1 MLYAAPC
8 IIYFTLQ
15 DCVLTFLCKINKPV
29 DYSIKL
35 ILLYFHKKMLW
46 LIVEILSG
54 LKKSLLSLHV
64 LLSVDNVDSL
74 VGNFIETNTLK
85 VVDCIVALLIIG
97 ANELCS

>member
-15 DCVLTFLCKINKPV
+15 DCVFTFLCKFNKPV

-46 LIVEILSG
+46 LI
-54 LKKSLLSLHV
+54 LKCCLV
-64 LLSVDNVDSL
+64 L
-74 VGNFIETNTLK
+74 
-85 VVDCIVALLIIG
+85 
-97 ANELCS
+97 

>member
-15 DCVLTFLCKINKPV
+15 DCVLTFLCKFNKPV

-46 LIVEILSG
+46 LI
-54 LKKSLLSLHV
+54 LKCCLV
-64 LLSVDNVDSL
+64 L
-74 VGNFIETNTLK
+74 
-85 VVDCIVALLIIG
+85 
-97 ANELCS
+97 